1 MMVLFR
7 FYLER
12 AGTPFWEKKY
22 KLGEVPPVPRMREK
36 VAIGQDVY
44 MVVETPTHYFERMH
58 EVALTLKPLHL
69 VEDEVEDESESVV
82 SAIPAR
88 APSTSPRTAE
98 GLCVYCGDAECPG
111 GEECNFYD
119 GTLG

>member
-1 MMVLFR
+1 MVLFR

-12 AGTPFWEKKY
+12 AGDPFWEEKY
-22 KLGEVPPVPRMREK
+22 KRGETPPIPRMGEK
-36 VAIGQDVY
+36 VALGDEVY
-44 MVVETPTHYFERMH
+44 MVVETPTHYFERTH

-69 VEDEVEDESESVV
+69 VDESGEVV
-82 SAIPAR
+82 DPATPVSQ
-88 APSTSPRTAE
+88 ALPPSTGPRTAE
-98 GLCVYCGDAECPG
+98 GLCAYCGDSECPG